1 MYENSVTK
9 YLATRE
15 EVSRA
20 CCDVVQA
27 KAQENME
34 EENMKERRGDL
45 HMGRSMEVGRGT
57 LGTRGHALQPCSMR
71 VWVPQRQV
79 SDSVLQ
85 TDWCFHWAR
94 KWPEYEVVLFP
105 SLPPAVGSMGKCSTA
120 QSLLQ
125 LWFHPCVVEIRTY
138 ALIIDPCQSGAGSQW
153 IVLWLTTDLSLR
165 IWYPGELQ
173 YFCQYTFAT
182 VVFSRSP

>member
-71 VWVPQRQV
+71 V
-79 SDSVLQ
+79 
-85 TDWCFHWAR
+85 
-94 KWPEYEVVLFP
+94 
-105 SLPPAVGSMGKCSTA
+105 
-120 QSLLQ
+120 
-125 LWFHPCVVEIRTY
+125 
-138 ALIIDPCQSGAGSQW
+138 
-153 IVLWLTTDLSLR
+153 
-165 IWYPGELQ
+165 
-173 YFCQYTFAT
+173 
-182 VVFSRSP
+182 